1 MQQIMGNWER
11 NKVQQFANAEQKR
24 KQNQTEQRECNEKMA
39 S

>member
-11 NKVQQFANAEQKR
+11 NKVQRFANVEQKC
-24 KQNQTEQRECNEKMA
+24 KQNQIEQRECNEKMA